1 VRDTGP
7 WGGTGDVTSSHVKRS
22 HVIHHSSPGNV
33 KNSPLWFAGV
43 GDTVS
48 QPSINVSS
56 RGYGIQPPPE
66 KQNLQHTVA
75 AGISR
80 AVPSGGCEPYHR
92 PASEYD
98 PSRHPGAWAAQPA
111 SEPEQMPAARAAYE
125 VAHQHQAAQSPEPSP
140 SYHSAQCS
148 PQALPAIVPF
158 PRDAGL
164 GPDRTQDELKQEL
177 EWYTQQAKQLRHD
190 WEHTPGMDSP
200 AKTQAERTY
209 RAKLEEAVDEIDS
222 VCHRV
227 KLALSDKAAAM
238 VTGGWGGSNAAAS
251 PVAVGVSPMNCSS
264 DTINLNR
271 GSPSSPT
278 GNTTWDPHSSGWKDS
293 LRHPSG
299 LRADGN
305 TSALYDNSRPQGW

>member
-1 VRDTGP
+1 MGTVIYSAMSACEVRDTGLH
-7 WGGTGDVTSSHVKRS
+7 GTGTGDITSSHVKRS

-43 GDTVS
+43 GDT
-48 QPSINVSS
+48 QPSVNVSS
-56 RGYGIQPPPE
+56 RGYGIRSPPE
-66 KQNLQHTVA
+66 KQNLQYTVA
-75 AGISR
+75 AGITR

-92 PASEYD
+92 PVSEYD

-111 SEPEQMPAARAAYE
+111 SEPEQMPAASLVDGRAAYE
-125 VAHQHQAAQSPEPSP
+125 HQHQAAQSPQPSP

-177 EWYTQQAKQLRHD
+177 EWYTQQAMQLRHA

-238 VTGGWGGSNAAAS
+238 VTGGWGDSNEAAS
-251 PVAVGVSPMNCSS
+251 PVAGGASP
-264 DTINLNR
+264 R
-271 GSPSSPT
+271 RPSSPMDT
-278 GNTTWDPHSSGWKDS
+278 WKDS
-293 LRHPSG
+293 LRHSSG

-305 TSALYDNSRPQGW
+305 TSALCDHSRPQGW